1 MTEITAHPHGIKLPK
16 TELGQAKMDKIV
28 EAAIHLFTEVGFY
41 ETSVADICRK
51 AGTAVGTFYIYFETK
66 RDLYR
71 HLLDKYKVA
80 IRTRLAKSIR
90 ETATREE
97 AEREGIR
104 TFIKYAVEDPMMYN
118 IIWGSLSIDQV
129 LFVDYYVSFA
139 ESYAKALAKS
149 GSELAIADTTSLAY
163 LLMGL
168 TNFLGL
174 HAIFEGMDDD
184 AIDKMID
191 TTVMPA
197 LREGIFRKKAI

>member
-1 MTEITAHPHGIKLPK
+1 MPEHTTKIRGVKRPK

-28 EAAIHLFTEVGFY
+28 EAATNLFTEVGFY

-51 AGTAVGTFYIYFETK
+51 ARTAVGTFYIYFETK

-71 HLLDKYKVA
+71 HLLEQYKAA
-80 IRTRLAKSIR
+80 IRTRLAESIR
-90 ETATREE
+90 KTTTREE

-104 TFIKYAVEDPMMYN
+104 AFLKYAVEDPMMYN

-139 ESYAKALAKS
+139 ESYAKALEKS
-149 GSELAIADTTSLAY
+149 GSELAIADTTALAY

-174 HAIFEGMDDD
+174 HAIFEGMDDE

-197 LREGIFRKKAI
+197 LRNGIFVKK